1 MKLKA
6 AASRKPSSVSATCP
20 SFALICAALIL
31 FCSCS
36 NKAVAQSPVTL
47 PDAPL
52 PVALSAPL
60 QPGEAGFVPMT
71 SGERSALFFRGY
83 LGSPVMYY
91 EAAAV
96 AAGQLIVGEPEGWP
110 RTVSG
115 YAKRSGSQVALLAVE
130 EGIHEGGDALLG
142 LDPRYYHCRCS
153 GVWHRTGHALKM
165 TFVAYDANGNLHP
178 DLPRLVGDYGGA
190 MLVTTWYPSQYI
202 ARVQGVQMGHA
213 QVGFDAGINILREFS
228 PELKRLFR
236 RVKAE

>member
-1 MKLKA
+1 
-6 AASRKPSSVSATCP
+6 
-20 SFALICAALIL
+20 
-31 FCSCS
+31 
-36 NKAVAQSPVTL
+36 
-47 PDAPL
+47 
-52 PVALSAPL
+52 
-60 QPGEAGFVPMT
+60 MT

-83 LGSPVMYY
+83 LGSPIMYY

-228 PELKRLFR
+228 PELKRLFH